1 MKKNTLICS
10 MVWLVSCVFGFAQIQ
25 PSQPTLED
33 LLYRLQEN
41 HMGSISEIFTSEEIE
56 RLQGHFNAQN
66 PAEESQRVV
75 NHFKFFTT
83 ENTKGNFS
91 SINPQNLGMTE
102 LIAPSPLNEF
112 EGAGALQLDGESVVV
127 VDNGNN
133 FYHVYPN
140 GDYEFIA
147 QIMPQNGQSFTG
159 LEFASDGTLYG
170 IATDGMGST
179 RLYEIDE
186 ATFTAIPVGG
196 DNGLVVGIAL
206 GRDANN
212 ELYSYDIDSDMVY
225 RINRLTGLTTLLGSL
240 GFDSNFGQGMSYN
253 EEDGQL
259 YISAFNNG
267 TFKPELRT
275 VNTTTGLSALVGTIV
290 PSMTLQFAYMTA
302 YDPTLGISENG
313 ILDLAVYPNPASNQV
328 KITSSVSMNEIIIYN
343 TLGQE
348 LIRKSIDGT
357 EIILDI
363 SELSSGI
370 YLLSVF
376 SGDASSTRRLVKQ

>member
-1 MKKNTLICS
+1 MKLTILICLIMLTAGS
-10 MVWLVSCVFGFAQIQ
+10 RFGF
-25 PSQPTLED
+25 SQNEPALQG
-33 LLYRLQEN
+33 LLDRLQEN
-41 HMGSISEIFTSEEIE
+41 HMGSITDVFSSEEIQL
-56 RLQGHFNAQN
+56 LQDHFKEQS
-66 PAEESQRVV
+66 PTDEPKGML

-112 EGAGALQLDGESVVV
+112 EGAGALQLDGLSVVV
-127 VDNGNN
+127 VDNDNN

-147 QIMPQNGQSFTG
+147 QILPQNGQSFTG

-179 RLYEIDE
+179 RLYEIDD
-186 ATFTAIPVGG
+186 FTEMAFPVGG

-212 ELYSYDIDSDMVY
+212 ELYSYDIDTDMVY
-225 RINRLTGLTTLLGSL
+225 RINRNTGLTTLLGSL

-253 EEDGQL
+253 NEDGQL

-290 PSMTLQFAYMTA
+290 PSQTLQFAYMTA
-302 YDPTLGISENG
+302 YDPTLGISTNNRMELM
-313 ILDLAVYPNPASNQV
+313 IYPNPV
-328 KITSSVSMNEIIIYN
+328 TEKITISSTIALKEIQVYNIRGQKLISNEVGA
-343 TLGQE
+343 LE
-348 LIRKSIDGT
+348 V
-357 EIILDI
+357 ILDV
-363 SELSSGI
+363 SSLASGI
-370 YLLSVF
+370 YVLRAFGENAVTSK
-376 SGDASSTRRLVKQ
+376 RIVKK